1 MRVLFESTLVGAWEL
16 PVESASQRVQREF
29 LISIKRKF
37 LVTEWG
43 ILLGEKNRIKD
54 ALEFISSVNGIKKL
68 KLLSKQ
74 EKEEV
79 LRYEREAEKR
89 CLMGLMPG
97 VNQGVREAVSRTY
110 TVAAL
115 TTDEF
120 EWPKKGT
127 I

>member
-1 MRVLFESTLVGAWEL
+1 
-16 PVESASQRVQREF
+16 
-29 LISIKRKF
+29 
-37 LVTEWG
+37 
-43 ILLGEKNRIKD
+43 LGEKNRIKD

>member
-54 ALEFISSVNGIKKL
+54 ALEFISSVKGIKKL